1 MTTVTIPLWI
11 VLAGLLAVLLVVIL
25 LQALTISHQRAV
37 TRTLV
42 ARMRWRTARLAEN
55 PKGAPKLVKR
65 WTYEDDCYERGDL
78 PIPEAP
84 PPPPRKENREEGDY
98 RRIWEHA
105 TGPMDLPPPKK
116 GSKVP
121 PRPIPPL
128 VNP

>member
-11 VLAGLLAVLLVVIL
+11 VLAGLLAGLLDVLLVVIL
-25 LQALTISHQRAV
+25 LQAWTISHQRAV

-42 ARMRWRTARLAEN
+42 ARMRSRTARLAEN

-84 PPPPRKENREEGDY
+84 PLPPKPPPPPPPPPPPRRK
-98 RRIWEHA
+98 
-105 TGPMDLPPPKK
+105 
-116 GSKVP
+116 P
-121 PRPIPPL
+121 PR

>member
-1 MTTVTIPLWI
+1 MTTVTILLWS

-37 TRTLV
+37 
-42 ARMRWRTARLAEN
+42 MRWRTARLAEN

-84 PPPPRKENREEGDY
+84 PLPPKPPPPPPPPPPPRRK
-98 RRIWEHA
+98 
-105 TGPMDLPPPKK
+105 
-116 GSKVP
+116 P
-121 PRPIPPL
+121 PR

>member
-1 MTTVTIPLWI
+1 MITVTIPLWS

-55 PKGAPKLVKR
+55 PEGAPKLVKR

-84 PPPPRKENREEGDY
+84 PLPPKPPP
-98 RRIWEHA
+98 
-105 TGPMDLPPPKK
+105 PPPP
-116 GSKVP
+116 P

-128 VNP
+128 ANP